1 MERMVERSCGL
12 DVHKK
17 TVTACVRAPGAGG
30 GQGQEVRTFGTTTA
44 ELLLLRDW
52 LEAHAV
58 TAVAMESTGVY
69 WKPVFYVLEDRFR
82 CVLANAGQIAQVPG
96 RKTDVQDCIWIA
108 QLLEHGLPRSE
119 AGVLCVGGPLPLRA
133 RERRADRPGAR
144 PQDGCTG
151 LYLDCPIAGTRAS
164 KIGSRCSMC
173 WRTASAAC
181 SRTPGRSP
189 RCQAARRMY
198 RTVSGLPN
206 CWNTGF

>member
-17 TVTACVRAPGAGG
+17 SVTACVRAPGAGG

-108 QLLEHGLPRSE
+108 QLLEHGLIRSRF
-119 AGVLCVGGPLPLRA
+119 VLPSSVRELSGHTGCRGSGNVGR
-133 RERRADRPGAR
+133 RRA
-144 PQDGCTG
+144 
-151 LYLDCPIAGTRAS
+151 
-164 KIGSRCSMC
+164 GSR
-173 WRTASAAC
+173 R
-181 SRTPGRSP
+181 
-189 RCQAARRMY
+189 
-198 RTVSGLPN
+198 
-206 CWNTGF
+206 